1 MKKAFIQEFYVD
13 QDNSNRN
20 GDNNR
25 TIRYLASII
34 CLAVAVYS
42 FWIMRDLVAFIVLV
56 GVATGQI
63 GIWEAIGWSGPHTRS
78 GNITRENSQEGKG
91 ETKKLK

>member
-1 MKKAFIQEFYVD
+1 MD
-13 QDNSNRN
+13 QDNSNRTV
-20 GDNNR
+20 DNNR
-25 TIRYLASII
+25 VIRYLASII

-63 GIWEAIGWSGPHTRS
+63 GIWEAIGWSGPHPRS
-78 GNITRENSQEGKG
+78 GITRENNQEGKG
-91 ETKKLK
+91 ETKTLQ

>member
-1 MKKAFIQEFYVD
+1 MD
-13 QDNSNRN
+13 QDNSNRT

-25 TIRYLASII
+25 IICYLASII

-42 FWIMRDLVAFIVLV
+42 FWIMRDLVAFLVLV

-63 GIWEAIGWSGPHTRS
+63 RIWEAIGWSGPRTRL
-78 GNITRENSQEGKG
+78 GNITQEDGKEGKG
-91 ETKKLK
+91 RAKKEK

>member
-1 MKKAFIQEFYVD
+1 MKQAFIQGLCMD
-13 QDNSNRN
+13 QDNSSRT

-25 TIRYLASII
+25 VIRYLASII

-91 ETKKLK
+91 ETKTVQ